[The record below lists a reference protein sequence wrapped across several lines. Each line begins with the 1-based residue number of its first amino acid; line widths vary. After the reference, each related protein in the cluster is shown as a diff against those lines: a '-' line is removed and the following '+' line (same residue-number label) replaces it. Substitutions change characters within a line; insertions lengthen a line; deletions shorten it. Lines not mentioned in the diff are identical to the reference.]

1 VNLLGVV
8 VELRDPAELFRTVFT
23 LVPAPLLVDDGN
35 VSSEVVAALE
45 ALLTLVR
52 ML

>member
-1 VNLLGVV
+1 
-8 VELRDPAELFRTVFT
+8 
-23 LVPAPLLVDDGN
+23 VDDGN

-52 ML
+52 RS